1 MGFLDYVIAF
11 VFVLGV
17 MVLVHELGHFLAA
30 RYFGVRVEAFAFGFG
45 PRLLVTSAVTRITR
59 CAWFLLA
66 ATSKWPAKPPRNQPA
81 TRRNFSPSRDG
92 RG

>member
-1 MGFLDYVIAF
+1 MGFLDYVFAF

-45 PRLLVTSAVTRITR
+45 PRLFGYKRGDTGLQGVPGS
-59 CAWFLLA
+59 LLA
-66 ATSKWPAKPPRNQPA
+66 AT
-81 TRRNFSPSRDG
+81 
-92 RG
+92 